1 MLKALLTD
9 NESKPSRA
17 PMPKTL
23 RRIARKAGMPP
34 GSLVYPEEP
43 GQAPACITII
53 RYSDTDFVENDFDE
67 FAECLPLDQKEGVT
81 WINVNGVSHVKT
93 LEKLGASFSIHPLV
107 LEDILDV
114 EQRPKIEDYD
124 TYLFIVLKALR
135 QIPEGRAI
143 ESDQVSL
150 VLGSRYVISF
160 HEGDSDLFAPVRE
173 RLLRGKG
180 RIRKLGAD
188 YLAYSLIDLIVDNY
202 FVSLETFSDKV
213 EFLEDEVVVRPSPE
227 TLREV
232 HRFKNDMII
241 LRKSLWPLREVIAR
255 LERRESP
262 LISENLSMYLKDVY
276 DHTIIAIETVETY
289 RDILSGMLDI
299 YLSSMSNRLNE
310 IMKVLTII
318 ATIFMPLTF
327 VTSLYGMNFKNMPEL
342 SWKYGYYEVLGVL
355 VVIAG
360 AMLVYFRRKRWI

>member
-1 MLKALLTD
+1 
-9 NESKPSRA
+9 
-17 PMPKTL
+17 MPKTL
-23 RRIARKAGMPP
+23 KRIARKAGMPP
-34 GSLVYPEEP
+34 GSLVYTAEP
-43 GQAPACITII
+43 GHAPASITVI
-53 RYSDTDFVENDFDE
+53 RYSDTDFVENEFDE
-67 FAECLPLDQKEGVT
+67 FAQCLPLDQKEGVT
-81 WINVNGVSHVKT
+81 WINVNGVSQVKT
-93 LEKLGASFSIHPLV
+93 LEKLGENFSIHPLV

-114 EQRPKIEDYD
+114 EQRPKIEDYE

-135 QIPEGRAI
+135 HVTAGESI

-150 VLGSRYVISF
+150 ILGPRYVISF
-160 HEGDSDLFAPVRE
+160 HAGDGDLFAPVRE
-173 RLLRGKG
+173 RLLKGKG

-202 FVSLETFSDKV
+202 FVALETFSDRV
-213 EFLEDEVVVRPSPE
+213 ESMEDEVVVRPSPQ

-232 HRFKNDMII
+232 HHFKNDMIM

-255 LERRESP
+255 LERRESS
-262 LISENLSMYLKDVY
+262 LISEPLTIYLKDVY

-327 VTSLYGMNFKNMPEL
+327 ITGVFGMNFKYMPEL
-342 SWKYGYYEVLGVL
+342 NWRYGQSIFLAL
-355 VVIAG
+355 MAVIAFG
-360 AMLVYFRRKRWI
+360 MLWFFRKKHWI